1 MSDNMSIYNS
11 CRAVPQNA
19 QKAIQAGRLKGKT
32 DINPMWRIK
41 KLTEMFGPCGMGWWY
56 VIKDQRVIPSGTDEV
71 SAFVDIDLYYR
82 MNGQVSMPIP
92 GVGGSSFVT
101 KEKNGL
107 YVSDECFKMALTD
120 AISVAC
126 KVLGMGADVY
136 WEKDSTKYD
145 QRPEPEMKKTEPI
158 VCAACGEVIGDFIGD
173 SGKRVSSGRIID
185 ASMKKY
191 GVPVCA
197 ACGAARAYE
206 NAG

>member
-1 MSDNMSIYNS
+1 MSDNMIIYNS
-11 CRAVPQNA
+11 CKAVPQNA
-19 QKAIQAGRLKGKT
+19 QKPIQAGRLKGKT

-41 KLTEMFGPCGMGWWY
+41 QLTEMFGPCGMGWWY

-82 MNGQVSMPIP
+82 QNGEISMPIP
-92 GVGGSSFVT
+92 GTGGSSFVT

-126 KVLGMGADVY
+126 KALGMGADVY

-145 QRPEPEMKKTEPI
+145 EKPSRKADPI
-158 VCAACGEVIGDFIGD
+158 VCADCGQEIGDFID
-173 SGKRVSSGRIID
+173 DNGKRVAAGRIID

-197 ACGAARAYE
+197 ACGAARSYE